1 MPSHIFTRVGSWDES
16 IKSNLRSAEL
26 AKQAEATSTN
36 GEARDQR
43 LHAMDY
49 LEYAYLQ
56 AGRVKDAQAILDE
69 TKSLSPVAGLTLTGN
84 YAQAA
89 IPARYLLELGKWD
102 ETTILKPAPTVC
114 GRELNHWIAWAWAR
128 RVRESPS
135 RCRGGEESRPAAG

>member
-56 AGRVKDAQAILDE
+56 EGRVKDAQAILHE
-69 TKSLSPVAGLTLTGN
+69 MN
-84 YAQAA
+84 
-89 IPARYLLELGKWD
+89 
-102 ETTILKPAPTVC
+102 
-114 GRELNHWIAWAWAR
+114 
-128 RVRESPS
+128 
-135 RCRGGEESRPAAG
+135 RCRRFPD